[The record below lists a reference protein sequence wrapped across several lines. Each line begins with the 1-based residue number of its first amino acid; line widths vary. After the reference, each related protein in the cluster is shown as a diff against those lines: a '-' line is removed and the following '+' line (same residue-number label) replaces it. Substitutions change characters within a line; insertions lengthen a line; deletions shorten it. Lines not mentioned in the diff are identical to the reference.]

1 MDMQKFINKKR
12 YSLAPE
18 VRKEITATLKQT
30 VAELFR
36 LLAGIRNVHRR
47 SRGAASAQ
55 LDLFAGQIMGHI
67 DYVSERAT
75 AIGIPSARHKSASGT
90 SIASLLHDYKAT
102 TDADSVCT
110 GENLA
115 DLHHAASR
123 NVRNAVRHL
132 INAQDFGSAD
142 MLADVLRTL
151 NRHTPLLCS
160 RGNYKE
166 LMMN

>member
-1 MDMQKFINKKR
+1 MQKFINKKR

-18 VRKEITATLKQT
+18 VRREITATLKQT
-30 VAELFR
+30 VVELFR
-36 LLAGIRNVHRR
+36 LLAGIKNVHRR

-67 DYVSERAT
+67 DYVAERAN
-75 AIGIPSARHKSASGT
+75 AIGLPNARYKYASGT
-90 SIASLLHDYKAT
+90 SVAGLLDHYKAT

-110 GENLA
+110 SQNLA

-160 RGNYKE
+160 RGNHKE